1 MAATAVDALVRVY
14 SGALVTASAP
24 SRSLR
29 LTQCVTLSLPS
40 QPFHVFSNVCSA
52 PGVTA
57 SRSQL
62 SQWYRYCYPFV
73 SSFTAV
79 YPLLVHI

>member
-1 MAATAVDALVRVY
+1 MPSSASTAAPLLVRQ
-14 SGALVTASAP
+14 
-24 SRSLR
+24 LR

-40 QPFHVFSNVCSA
+40 QPVHVFSNVCSA

-79 YPLLVHI
+79 YTLLVHI